1 MKQEPKKRDKREWD
15 RPFRSLYWRQLA
27 LTVGMVALTLVLLG
41 ASFFALSYN
50 YIRSETTK
58 TMRKNAEV
66 VAQLAPNYI
75 SDGQVASGQNFS
87 ILAQF
92 AASTSDTDFLI
103 CGTNGTA
110 LLTTDGAL
118 EGKKF
123 QIPQEILTAALEQGE
138 YSGTGTLGG
147 LYEDKQFMIALPIT
161 SPWDG
166 TTVGVV
172 VALTAASSLTAL
184 WRAALA
190 LFWLAGVTVL
200 VIAFLASSYTTMQQV
215 QPIHAMVQATRRYA
229 SGNFD
234 IRMYDDGRTDEIGE
248 LAASFNAMAD
258 TLQQTE
264 QSRREFIANISHELK
279 TPMTTIAGY
288 TDGILDG
295 TIPPEKQEHYL
306 RIISDESRRLS
317 RLVRRMLEV
326 SQLQSLDLAHDKKQF
341 DVCESMRRAIISME
355 EKIRSRGLDVEADI
369 PDEPVLVLGDTDLI
383 TQVIYNLLENAAKFA
398 TPGSTLYLGVTEQ
411 NDKALVSVRNRGN
424 TIPADEIP
432 HIFERFHKSDKSRS
446 EDKDGVG
453 LGLYVVKT
461 ILEQHG
467 EKIVVTSE
475 EGLTSFTFTL
485 QLAK

>member
-1 MKQEPKKRDKREWD
+1 MPYR
-15 RPFRSLYWRQLA
+15 RSLYWRQLT
-27 LTVGMVALTLVLLG
+27 LTLGMVLLTLMLLAVG
-41 ASFFALSYN
+41 FFALSYN
-50 YIRSETTK
+50 YLRGETTAA
-58 TMRKNAEV
+58 MQEHLEV
-66 VAQLAPNYI
+66 VTHIASAYIDDGGVAEDQDFHRLAQLA
-75 SDGQVASGQNFS
+75 AT
-87 ILAQF
+87 A
-92 AASTSDTDFLI
+92 SDTDFLI
-103 CGTNGTA
+103 CNREGAA
-110 LLTTDGAL
+110 LLTTDETM
-118 EGKKF
+118 EGKRYAL
-123 QIPQEILTAALEQGE
+123 PAEIREAVLNEGK
-138 YSGTGTLGG
+138 YSGSGTVGG
-147 LYEDKQFMIALPIT
+147 VYEKRQFIIALPIR
-161 SPWDG
+161 SVSGDEIIG
-166 TTVGVV
+166 IA
-172 VALTAASSLTAL
+172 VALAPTAALSSL
-184 WRAALA
+184 WRAALS
-190 LFWLAGVTVL
+190 LFWLTGVTVL
-200 VIAFLASSYTTMQQV
+200 VVAFFASSYTTMQQV

-234 IRMYDDGRTDEIGE
+234 IRMYDYGRTDEIGE

-264 QSRREFIANISHELK
+264 QQRREFIANISHELK

-295 TIPPEKQEHYL
+295 TIPLEKQEHYL

-326 SQLQSLDLAHDKKQF
+326 SQLQSMDFTHEKKKF

-355 EKIRSRGLDVEADI
+355 HKIRLRGLEVDADI
-369 PDEPVLVLGDTDLI
+369 PDEPLLVLGDTDLI

-398 TPGSTLYLGVTEQ
+398 SAGSTLYLGVEEKS
-411 NDKALVSVRNRGN
+411 DKAFITVQNHGE
-424 TIPADEIP
+424 TIPAEELP
-432 HIFERFHKSDKSRS
+432 HLFERFHKSDKSRS

-475 EGLTSFTFTL
+475 DGVTSFTFTV